1 VVVTYLVLARLPEG
15 GPGDFDAYE
24 SAVLPLLAERGG
36 RAAPADARRPG
47 RGAPRVLPR
56 QRGSRRLPGG
66 PPAGCRGPAAGV
78 LRTAERPARRP
89 RRAVTVPDRKSVV

>member
-1 VVVTYLVLARLPEG
+1 MVVTYLVLARLPEG
-15 GPGDFDAYE
+15 GPGEFDAYE

-56 QRGSRRLPGG
+56 QRGSRRLPG
-66 PPAGCRGPAAGV
+66 
-78 LRTAERPARRP
+78 
-89 RRAVTVPDRKSVV
+89 